1 MVLRLGRAPAK
12 LNLVLELTGRRA
24 NGYHELAAVSHT
36 VGWSDV
42 VGLEALAPGAR
53 ATDACQLLV
62 YGPHSAQVP
71 HGPENIVLKAARLL
85 SEHGLGQATS
95 RIVLEKRI
103 PTQSGLGG
111 GSADAA
117 ALIRLS
123 APDAPT
129 SALEEVALACGADVP
144 FALTGGAALVGGI
157 GERLEPLPPLSDQLF
172 LVVVL
177 AAISTAAAYA
187 AVQARDFSDGSR
199 ADRLASSLRAGSVPD
214 PDLYGSDLQ
223 PAALRT
229 SATLRRRLRALR
241 HATPGTPWA
250 MTGSGGAF
258 FTPLDDPERAVST
271 ARTVALA
278 CPGVLVR
285 TVVSEPGW
293 PDRI

>member
-1 MVLRLGRAPAK
+1 VLRLGRAPAK

-24 NGYHELAAVSHT
+24 NGYHELAAISHT
-36 VGWSDV
+36 ISWSDV
-42 VGLEALAPGAR
+42 IGLEPLARGAP
-53 ATDACQLLV
+53 AADTCQLLV

-85 SEHGLGQATS
+85 SDQGLGQATS

-117 ALIRLS
+117 ALIRLT
-123 APDAPT
+123 APDAPD

-144 FALTGGAALVGGI
+144 FALTGGAARVGGI
-157 GERLEPLPPLSDQLF
+157 GELLEPLPPLSDRLF

-187 AVQARDFSDGSR
+187 AVQTKDFGDGSR
-199 ADRLASSLRAGSVPD
+199 ADRLARSLQAGTVPD

-223 PAALRT
+223 PAALRI
-229 SATLRRRLRALR
+229 SATLRQRLRALR
-241 HATPGTPWA
+241 QATPGTPWA

-258 FTPLDDPERAVST
+258 FTPIDDPNRAVNI

-278 CPGVLVR
+278 CPGALVR
-285 TVVSEPGW
+285 TVISEPGW
-293 PDRI
+293 PDPI